1 MHPREL
7 SLRNAAGSVSHA
19 AQAEINAVGQDG
31 AQKGCFVIGRPA
43 AALTAA
49 NSGVLRGMA
58 NNGLI
63 RRLRFQMIAGIASG
77 LLLEPVSAARASVFG
92 PLGGNNFSS
101 ISKNMTSSVDDI
113 PGLLTAL
120 AYLLGLLLGV
130 SAIIKIKDHVENPSN
145 TPFKD
150 GVVRLGAGGALFA
163 LPIIYEAMFVTNGA
177 GSAAS
182 AATLYKANFNVQ

>member
-1 MHPREL
+1 MKIEALCVVH
-7 SLRNAAGSVSHA
+7 V
-19 AQAEINAVGQDG
+19 
-31 AQKGCFVIGRPA
+31 FPA
-43 AALTAA
+43 MTLGA

-58 NNGLI
+58 KNRLI
-63 RRLRFQMIAGIASG
+63 RQLKLRMMAGFAAG
-77 LLLEPVSAARASVFG
+77 LLLEPVSSAHASSVFG

-101 ISKNMTSSVDDI
+101 IAQNMTSSVEDI

-163 LPIIYEAMFVTNGA
+163 LPIIYEAMFATNGA